1 MLNKEK
7 KSQEQ
12 LLNRILINIGI
23 AVLAFIFL
31 YVMYAKYY
39 MMPSA
44 VFMLVF
50 FALAVVGYILSAAKV
65 IKVKNYAH
73 MFLAF
78 GFCMMFTNLSK
89 ILGAVMGMERFTNL
103 IKTSDIFKILVNT
116 RYEVIILTWL
126 GVVYLVGML
135 IYNTVLIN
143 KAGRK

>member
-12 LLNRILINIGI
+12 LLNRILINIGV
-23 AVLAFIFL
+23 AVIAFIFL
-31 YVMYAKYY
+31 YVLYAKYY
-39 MMPSA
+39 MMPSGIFA
-44 VFMLVF
+44 VVFLV
-50 FALAVVGYILSAAKV
+50 LAVAGYIMSATKV

-78 GFCMMFTNLSK
+78 SLCMVFTNLSK
-89 ILGAVMGMERFTNL
+89 ICGAFMGMETFMKL
-103 IKTSDIFKILVNT
+103 INTSNIFKILVNT

-126 GVVYLVGML
+126 GVLYLIGML